1 MTNHWHGAHS
11 PPSCLGAIHCA
22 ASCLV
27 ENRGAFALVP
37 WDNHVGDTLNVAGN
51 WHNIDAM
58 IGCTVVGVCV
68 CGQMVSER
76 RCAQLIVSTSLLL
89 PLTLHSFVANV
100 FASPNHATSTS

>member
-58 IGCTVVGVCV
+58 IGCTVVVCV
-68 CGQMVSER
+68 RVWADGE
-76 RCAQLIVSTSLLL
+76 
-89 PLTLHSFVANV
+89 
-100 FASPNHATSTS
+100 